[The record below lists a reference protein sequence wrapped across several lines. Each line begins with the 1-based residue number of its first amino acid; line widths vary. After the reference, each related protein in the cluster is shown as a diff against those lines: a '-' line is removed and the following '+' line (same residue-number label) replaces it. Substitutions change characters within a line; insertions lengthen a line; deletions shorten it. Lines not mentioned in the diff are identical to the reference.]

1 METPNLFMQ
10 KPEDFSPH
18 ADSATAPSY
27 LPAASTQKLGKK
39 VSSRR
44 FLVGLLALGAVVACM
59 PGSGAQQQKAKT
71 PGNDWIQ
78 LFNGMDLT
86 GWKNIGAESWTVEGD
101 GLLHGRGLTKAY
113 GYLETAK
120 DYKDFQLSLRFK
132 CVGDGNSGVFFH
144 TGFKPNSV
152 DTTQGMQ
159 FEIDCTMMHHTAGVY
174 AEDGRG
180 WVVWPS
186 PENEGVVRKG
196 EWNDYLVEV
205 VGNRYRSRLNG
216 VQMVDFTDPKP
227 GALDGKIA
235 LQLHAGGQGNMQFK
249 DIWIR
254 DLSAR

>member
-1 METPNLFMQ
+1 MDLCKRNRLCPDHPYDAQ
-10 KPEDFSPH
+10 SPQMSLRL
-18 ADSATAPSY
+18 AKRI
-27 LPAASTQKLGKK
+27 L
-39 VSSRR
+39 SSL
-44 FLVGLLALGAVVACM
+44 LVFAAVVACGCVLTAQEKTKV
-59 PGSGAQQQKAKT
+59 PGD
-71 PGNDWIQ
+71 DWIQ
-78 LFNGMDLT
+78 LFNGTNLD
-86 GWKNIGAESWTVEGD
+86 GWIKIGNESWTVED
-101 GLLHGRGLTKAY
+101 GLLHGKGLTKDY
-113 GYLETAK
+113 GYLETVK

-144 TGFKPNSV
+144 TGFKPGSV

-174 AEDGRG
+174 GEDGRG
-180 WVVWPS
+180 WVVWPA
-186 PENEGVVRKG
+186 PENEGVVRMG

-227 GALDGKIA
+227 SSFDGKIA